1 MSKEGAD
8 AKRSRISRGGR
19 NASMADVAKHA
30 GVSRQTVSRVVNGQ
44 ACVVEA
50 TRKKVLDAMDEL
62 GFYPSFAGRSLRG
75 GHYGC
80 IGLCMFDI
88 TRAGNVA
95 TVDGLTSAARAC
107 GYAVTLTEFDMSHPV
122 RLKDAARKLAELP
135 VDGMVFN
142 TNRAIEDFEEFEPI
156 AGLPTIIISVRPHA
170 ACTTIDSDQKGC
182 SRLAVDYLMRHGHR
196 AIRHIAGPHSSIAAA
211 ERAAGWRD
219 ALIAAGVDVVE
230 PLVGDWTADSG
241 YELGA
246 KLAQDKDMTAL
257 YAGNDQMALGA
268 IVALLDHGIRV
279 PEDVSV
285 VGVDD
290 SLQGTVPHNRLTT
303 IRFDMR
309 ERGKRTFDCFF
320 AELLGEREVKHIL
333 LPGELVERSTVACVS

>member
-1 MSKEGAD
+1 
-8 AKRSRISRGGR
+8 
-19 NASMADVAKHA
+19 MADVAKLA

-142 TNRAIEDFEEFEPI
+142 TNRAHR
-156 AGLPTIIISVRPHA
+156 GLR
-170 ACTTIDSDQKGC
+170 
-182 SRLAVDYLMRHGHR
+182 
-196 AIRHIAGPHSSIAAA
+196 
-211 ERAAGWRD
+211 
-219 ALIAAGVDVVE
+219 
-230 PLVGDWTADSG
+230 
-241 YELGA
+241 
-246 KLAQDKDMTAL
+246 
-257 YAGNDQMALGA
+257 
-268 IVALLDHGIRV
+268 RV
-279 PEDVSV
+279 
-285 VGVDD
+285 
-290 SLQGTVPHNRLTT
+290 
-303 IRFDMR
+303 
-309 ERGKRTFDCFF
+309 
-320 AELLGEREVKHIL
+320 
-333 LPGELVERSTVACVS
+333 